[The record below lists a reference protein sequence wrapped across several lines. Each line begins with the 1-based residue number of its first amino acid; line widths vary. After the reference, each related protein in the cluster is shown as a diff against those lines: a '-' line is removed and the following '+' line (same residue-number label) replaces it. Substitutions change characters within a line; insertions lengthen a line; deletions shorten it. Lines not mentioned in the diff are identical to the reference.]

1 MIEASQEG
9 CKAGKRVGLVPQKSQ
24 ENNSPVA
31 VLNDELA
38 GKDDEL
44 AKKAGELAVETRD
57 ISPLVDYGKCL

>member
-1 MIEASQEG
+1 MIETSQER
-9 CKAGKRVGLVPQKSQ
+9 CKAGKREGLAPQKIQ
-24 ENNSPVA
+24 ESNSPAA